1 MQVGARAGAGRGVP
15 LLQLRGIWK
24 RYGAVTALQDVDLD
38 VAAGEVVGL
47 VGDNGA
53 GKSTLVKIVA
63 GTVHAD
69 AGEFVFDGVPRRVA
83 SPHDAVALGI
93 ATVYQDLA
101 LCENL
106 NVIENM
112 FLGREL
118 AAPPLFGPL
127 RQLRE
132 PEMARMAEDTLS
144 SLSIPMPSLNQ
155 AVARLSGGQRQAVAV
170 SPAGLLCSQLLLL
183 HDPTPALGVGQPA
196 R

>member
-1 MQVGARAGAGRGVP
+1 MQVAAGRGAGHRVP
-15 LLQLRGIWK
+15 PLQIRGLSK
-24 RYGAVTALQDVDLD
+24 AYGAVVALQGLDLD

-63 GTVHAD
+63 GTERAD
-69 AGEFVFDGVPRRVA
+69 AGEFDFDGAPRRVT

-118 AAPPLFGPL
+118 AAPPLVRPL

-132 PEMARMAEDTLS
+132 PEMARMARDTLS
-144 SLSIPMPSLNQ
+144 SLSIPMPSLRQ
-155 AVARLSGGQRQAVAV
+155 PVALLSGGQRQAVAV
-170 SPAGLLCSQLLLL
+170 SRAVLVGTVSVLV
-183 HDPTPALGVGQPA
+183 DEPTAALGVA
-196 R
+196 

>member
-69 AGEFVFDGVPRRVA
+69 AGEFVFDGGPRRVA
-83 SPHDAVALGI
+83 SPHDPVALGI
-93 ATVYQDLA
+93 ATGFPDS
-101 LCENL
+101 
-106 NVIENM
+106 
-112 FLGREL
+112 
-118 AAPPLFGPL
+118 P
-127 RQLRE
+127 
-132 PEMARMAEDTLS
+132 
-144 SLSIPMPSLNQ
+144 
-155 AVARLSGGQRQAVAV
+155 LSG
-170 SPAGLLCSQLLLL
+170 
-183 HDPTPALGVGQPA
+183 D
-196 R
+196 